1 MNFFEKR
8 SLALALTLICLAGLN
23 LSCGS
28 SDLPEETLAQEEKFL
43 ARKSV
48 EVVRPV
54 ESGGSHTQQCPCPT
68 GICASGC

>member
-1 MNFFEKR
+1 MNLFDMR
-8 SLALALTLICLAGLN
+8 SLTLAVALICLAGLS

-28 SDLPEETLAQEEKFL
+28 SNLPEETLAQEEKFL